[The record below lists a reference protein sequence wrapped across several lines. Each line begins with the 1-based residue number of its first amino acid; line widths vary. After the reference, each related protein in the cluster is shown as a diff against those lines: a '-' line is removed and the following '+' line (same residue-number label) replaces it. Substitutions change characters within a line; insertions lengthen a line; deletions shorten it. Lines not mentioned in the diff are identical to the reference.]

1 MDFLMLQQD
10 TKSTQQKLVTLED
23 LPVYERAFYQREQRT
38 AQKDAFRRSMDRVL
52 GEDFK
57 IIAKIFQDK
66 GLGMFRDFCEPEI
79 FQKFINEYDRR
90 MDEASKSALKYYFL
104 EFQNKLDFL
113 TNPDFKDVF
122 SHPLI
127 IALVAYQIGGPIRL
141 VGVRGKNAEAELTM
155 VRDNG
160 PHVDDNPFNDEW
172 KLLIT
177 WLLDDNGKSLN
188 SGPQGQPFISIIE
201 TQKMVRSKATE
212 FGANFKNPL
221 ELLELFKHPKLKNKA
236 FFVEVQDERPNWAIF
251 EASHQI
257 HHRKRDDRESAR
269 GCIIFAYHLVDQE
282 SAPVPYAPNDQLT
295 TCSALE
301 KFVMGDTA
309 YDKSISEVNQHF
321 LDLIQENKPQIDDKL
336 NELTQGKFIAVE
348 EKMMSAPQLVD
359 YFNLIIRTYK
369 QEYLES
375 RSEMRFQLSE
385 LTSALNDSIS
395 ATKVAKK
402 LLEKAGEYDKHYD
415 LDLKVYPNKIEQ
427 IRKIPRTAIR
437 ERSVEDVDFTR
448 FTKLTIPNLQP
459 NLLQAHEFESYAETR
474 FTQYAAQLCK
484 LMAKYI
490 PNAIL
495 AMLKAPASLN
505 VKEFANTLIN
515 LKAHE
520 RSLAEIYQLT
530 SDIGEAFSHCEDI
543 KALRGN
549 CYFLYLVYDQFII
562 SHGNL
567 CTRDEIQQLEE
578 SAQILLQN
586 YFEIVVC
593 DDLTYKLEI
602 QTLEISQAELC
613 MKLENLLVK
622 TGNSV
627 SRFSS
632 TLLATR

>member
-1 MDFLMLQQD
+1 MLQQD
-10 TKSTQQKLVTLED
+10 TKSTQQKLVILED
-23 LPVYERAFYQREQRT
+23 LPTQERAFYQREQRT
-38 AQKDAFRRSMDRVL
+38 AQKNEFRRNLNIIL
-52 GEDFK
+52 GENFK
-57 IIAKIFQDK
+57 VMAKTFQDK
-66 GLGMFRDFCEPEI
+66 GLGMFRDFSTPET
-79 FQKFINEYDRR
+79 FQKFINEYDSR
-90 MDEASKSALKYYFL
+90 MNEASKSALKYYFL
-104 EFQNKLDFL
+104 EFQNKLDFI
-113 TNPDFKDVF
+113 TNPNFKDVF
-122 SHPLI
+122 LHPLI

-177 WLLDDNGKSLN
+177 WLLDKNGKSLN
-188 SGPQGQPFISIIE
+188 NGPQGQPFISIIE

-221 ELLELFKHPKLKNKA
+221 ELLELFKHPSLKNKA

-257 HHRKRDDRESAR
+257 HHRKRDDQESAR

-282 SAPVPYAPNDQLT
+282 SAPVPYAPNAQLT
-295 TCSALE
+295 TCSELE

-309 YDKSISEVNQHF
+309 YDQSIAEINQYF
-321 LDLIQENKPQIDDKL
+321 LNLIQENKPQIEDKL
-336 NELTQGKFIAVE
+336 NELAQGKFIAVE

-369 QEYLES
+369 KEYLES
-375 RSEMRFQLSE
+375 RSEMRFQLPE
-385 LTSALNDSIS
+385 LTSALNNPSS

-402 LLEKAGEYDKHYD
+402 LLENAGEYDKHYD

-448 FTKLTIPNLQP
+448 FTKLNIPNLQP
-459 NLLQAHEFESYAETR
+459 ALLPAHEFESYAELR
-474 FTQYAAQLCK
+474 FTQYAIKLCT

-490 PNAIL
+490 PSAIL
-495 AMLKAPASLN
+495 AMLQTPANLN
-505 VKEFANTLIN
+505 VKEFANTLIG

-520 RSLAEIYQLT
+520 RSLAEIYQLAA
-530 SDIGEAFSHCEDI
+530 DIGEAFSHCEDI

-562 SHGNL
+562 SHCNL
-567 CTRDEIQQLEE
+567 CTQDEIQLLET

-586 YFEIVVC
+586 YFELVVR

-613 MKLENLLVK
+613 VKLENLLVK
-622 TGNSV
+622 TGNSI
-627 SRFSS
+627 SSFSS
-632 TLLATR
+632 TQLAAY

>member
-1 MDFLMLQQD
+1 MSQPTNLI
-10 TKSTQQKLVTLED
+10 KQKLVDLED
-23 LPVYERAFYQREQRT
+23 LPAHERAFYQREQRI
-38 AQKDAFRRSMDRVL
+38 AQKEEFRRSMDAIL
-52 GEDFK
+52 GENFK
-57 IIAKIFQDK
+57 TIAAVFQEK
-66 GLGMFRDFCEPEI
+66 GLGMFRDFCETAI
-79 FQKFINEYDRR
+79 FQKFIDEYDRR

-177 WLLDDNGKSLN
+177 WLLDESGKSLN

-221 ELLELFKHPKLKNKA
+221 ELLELFKHPMLKNKA
-236 FFVEVQDERPNWAIF
+236 FFVEVQDARPNWAIF

-282 SAPVPYAPNDQLT
+282 SAPVPYALNAELSS
-295 TCSALE
+295 CSTLE

-309 YDKSISEVNQHF
+309 YDKSIAEINQYF
-321 LDLIQENKPQIDDKL
+321 LNLIQENKTSIEAKL
-336 NELTQGKFIAVE
+336 AELANGKFIAVE

-375 RSEMRFQLSE
+375 RSEMRFQLAE
-385 LTSALNDSIS
+385 LTSAIS
-395 ATKVAKK
+395 DPNSAISVAKK
-402 LLEKAGEYDKHYD
+402 LLESAGEYDKHYD

-448 FTKLTIPNLQP
+448 FTKLDIPNLQP
-459 NLLQAHEFESYAETR
+459 TLLLADEFEVYAETR
-474 FTQYAAQLCK
+474 FTQYATKLCN
-484 LMAKYI
+484 LMTKYI
-490 PNAIL
+490 PSAIL
-495 AMLKAPASLN
+495 AMLETPDNLN
-505 VKEFANTLIN
+505 IKEFANTLIQ
-515 LKAHE
+515 LVPHE

-530 SDIGEAFSHCEDI
+530 IDIGEAFSHCEDI

-549 CYFLYLVYDQFII
+549 CYFLYLVYDQFLI
-562 SHGNL
+562 SHSNL
-567 CTRDEIQQLEE
+567 CTHDEVQQLEKA
-578 SAQILLQN
+578 AQILLQN
-586 YFEIVVC
+586 YFELVVC

-602 QTLEISQAELC
+602 KTLEISQAKLFAQ
-613 MKLENLLVK
+613 LENILVK

-627 SRFSS
+627 SSFS
-632 TLLATR
+632 TTHLAAY